1 VEERGEPLLL
11 PLPCGLPYAVQRLG
25 HTFPTLC
32 PVCALLL
39 RVPLGP
45 RPLLSP
51 GAGSSL
57 HRLRPRSPG
66 FVRRLRRYYD
76 GVRLLAP
83 VHRRLRLLAFPWRK
97 QGRGPARH
105 SNRPAGHEISQ
116 SLPRRRPGFR
126 RVPSRRDVVFDPGR
140 AIAPRMTV
148 RHMLPSACSDRL
160 GLCDVKDFV
169 AQYTPRRF
177 AVIRFVAPVAGSNAT
192 TRYQAG
198 ATRYL
203 GRTSTGWTA
212 PAR

>member
-1 VEERGEPLLL
+1 MNRS
-11 PLPCGLPYAVQRLG
+11 C
-25 HTFPTLC
+25 FLC
-32 PVCALLL
+32 
-39 RVPLGP
+39 
-45 RPLLSP
+45 
-51 GAGSSL
+51 
-57 HRLRPRSPG
+57 
-66 FVRRLRRYYD
+66 
-76 GVRLLAP
+76 LAACRTRFSAW
-83 VHRRLRLLAFPWRK
+83 VTRLRLCVRYVLCCSAFPLVPAPCFR
-97 QGRGPARH
+97 QGPALRSTASVPGRPASFGGFVATMTGSDFSPPFIAGFGSSPSRRGPARH

-126 RVPSRRDVVFDPGR
+126 RVPSRRDVVVDPGR

-203 GRTSTGWTA
+203 GPTSTGWTA